1 MYKQIG
7 VIAVLLLGMSGCGK
21 SPQDSAGVSS
31 QPVIA
36 GEVTQASYDNA
47 VKEILAHAIVVMNSA
62 KPTEPELDGDIGKIE
77 ALLALSE
84 KKDVDKERTHEAAL
98 MSTLG
103 TLYARKAANNSTDP
117 RIAGALIA
125 KSYRYLDKAIS
136 LHPQDLMAKVNR
148 GLVSAHVPNFLGKAE
163 IAHEDLKFVE
173 DNADFGRLSPDLQ
186 NTVKQALAEVDS
198 RLAKSGNGQ

>member
-7 VIAVLLLGMSGCGK
+7 VIAVLLLAMSGCGK
-21 SPQDSAGVSS
+21 APSENAGAPS

-36 GEVTQASYDNA
+36 GEVTPASYDNA
-47 VKEILAHAIVVMNSA
+47 VKETLAHAIVVMNSA
-62 KPTEPELDGDIGKIE
+62 KPTDPELDGDIGKIE
-77 ALLALSE
+77 ALLKLSE
-84 KKDVDKERTHEAAL
+84 TKDVDKERTHEASL

-117 RIAGALIA
+117 RNAGALIA

-136 LHPQDLMAKVNR
+136 LHPQDLMARVNR
-148 GLVSAHVPNFLGKAE
+148 GLVSAHVPEFLGKAE
-163 IAHEDLKFVE
+163 IGHEDLKFVE
-173 DNADFGRLSPDLQ
+173 DHADFAKLAPDLQ
-186 NTVKQALAEVDS
+186 NTVKQALADVDS